1 MSEPILAGVSERVWM
16 YLWRAS
22 VKVRM
27 LSLDGDHILGGLLN
41 FDGLLWG

>member
-1 MSEPILAGVSERVWM
+1 MSESMSAGVPERVWM
-16 YLWRAS
+16 YLWRAT

-41 FDGLLWG
+41 FDELLWG